1 MMLALTV
8 PATLGLIVLARPIVA
23 LLFER
28 GHFTPAD
35 TAATAGALMCY
46 ALGLS
51 GYSIVKVA
59 TPTFYAIGKSRVPVV
74 VSAATISLNIALNLM
89 LVRTM
94 GYRGLALGTSVA
106 ALANA
111 AALIYL
117 LRRELD
123 GLHVS
128 HMASVA
134 LRMFGAGAV
143 MALVAWGVEY
153 ELAARLTGHGL
164 AIQVARVGLAIV
176 CGLITLA
183 GAARLLRV
191 QEFAEVTSAILTR
204 VVRFSS

>member
-1 MMLALTV
+1 
-8 PATLGLIVLARPIVA
+8 
-23 LLFER
+23 
-28 GHFTPAD
+28 
-35 TAATAGALMCY
+35 
-46 ALGLS
+46 
-51 GYSIVKVA
+51 
-59 TPTFYAIGKSRVPVV
+59 
-74 VSAATISLNIALNLM
+74 M
-89 LVRTM
+89 LVRSM

-111 AALIYL
+111 ATLLYL

-134 LRMFGAGAV
+134 LRMLGAGAI

-153 ELAARLTGHGL
+153 ELAARLPGHGL

-176 CGLITLA
+176 CGLATLA
-183 GAARLLRV
+183 AAARLLRV
-191 QEFAEVTSAILTR
+191 EEFAEVTSAILTR